1 MSAFSKKTNNTMK
14 SIRNL
19 CLVAVIG
26 AVLSCQ
32 DRKPSTV
39 GTGADVESRVE
50 KILSQMTLAE
60 KIGQMNQVSAGGDV
74 SNYADALRKGQ
85 IGSILNEVDP
95 VKINEFQ
102 RISLEES
109 RLGIPLL
116 VARDVIHG
124 FHTIFPIPLGLAA
137 TFDPALVE
145 EGARIA
151 ALEAT
156 AQGIRWT
163 FSPMLDIA
171 RDPRWGR
178 IAEGSGE
185 DTYLDT
191 RMAEAMVRGYQGD
204 LSDTTAMA
212 ACIKH
217 FVGYG
222 AAEGGRDYNSTYLTE
237 RQLRNVYL
245 PPFEAAVKTG
255 ALTLMTSFNDNDG
268 VPSTGNTFVVKEVLR
283 NEWGFDGMVVTDWN
297 SMGEMINHG
306 FGEDRKDVARKAL
319 EAGVDMDMMTYG
331 YLSHLEELVR
341 TGAVKESAIDNAVR
355 NILRVKVLLGLF
367 EHPYID
373 VQKAA
378 AVQYAPEH
386 LESARRGAE
395 ESTILLKNDGVLPLK
410 ADALRSILVTGPM
423 ADAPHDQLGT
433 WAFDGEKTHTE
444 TPLKALR
451 ERFPGKVTY
460 VPGLAYSREKKDRFD
475 DVVAAARR
483 ADVVLV
489 FLGEEAI
496 LSGEAHALADL
507 NLIGSQSQLLAAL
520 KSAGKPVVATVM
532 AGRPLTVERDLP
544 NCDALLYS
552 FHPGTMGGPA
562 LANLLLGDVNPSG
575 KTPITFLRTVG
586 QAPLYYSHNMTGRP
600 YNEETLLEDI
610 DLEAG
615 QTSLGNTSYY
625 LDYGAYPLF
634 PFGYG
639 LSYTTF
645 TYSGIALDRE
655 VYGADD
661 TLTVSFTLS
670 NTGSREGTEVVQVY
684 VRDVVG
690 SITRPVKELKYFE
703 RVSLQPGESRSL
715 EVKIPVSSLAFV
727 GLDGRKKVE
736 PGEFRLWVAGDSA
749 SGEPVTFNVQ

>member
-1 MSAFSKKTNNTMK
+1 MK
-14 SIRNL
+14 SIRIL
-19 CLVAVIG
+19 FVASLL
-26 AVLSCQ
+26 AAALSC
-32 DRKPSTV
+32 DERKPSTV
-39 GTGADVESRVE
+39 GASPEVERRVDQLLSR
-50 KILSQMTLAE
+50 MTLAE
-60 KIGQMNQVSAGGDV
+60 KIGQMNQVSAGGEV
-74 SNYADALRKGQ
+74 ANYADALRKGQ

-95 VKINEFQ
+95 VKVNEFQ
-102 RISLEES
+102 RICVEES

-116 VARDVIHG
+116 VGRDVIHG
-124 FHTIFPIPLGLAA
+124 FHTVFPIPLGLAS

-145 EGARIA
+145 AGARVA
-151 ALEAT
+151 SVEAT
-156 AQGIRWT
+156 GQGVRWT

-185 DTYLDT
+185 DTWLDA

-204 LSDTTAMA
+204 LSDATSMA

-217 FVGYG
+217 FAGYG
-222 AAEGGRDYNSTYLTE
+222 AAEGGRDYNSTFLTE

-245 PPFEAAVKTG
+245 PPFEAAVKAG

-268 VPSTGNTFVVKEVLR
+268 VPSTGNVFLVKDVLR
-283 NEWGFDGMVVTDWN
+283 GEWGFDGVVVTDWN

-306 FGEDRKDVARKAL
+306 FGVDRKDVARKSL

-331 YLSHLEELVR
+331 FLSHLEELVHS
-341 TGAVKESAIDNAVR
+341 GAVKESDIDQAVR
-355 NILRVKVLLGLF
+355 NILRVKILLGLF
-367 EHPYID
+367 ENPYVD
-373 VQKAA
+373 VEAGE

-386 LESARRGAE
+386 LAAAQKTAE
-395 ESTILLKNDGVLPLK
+395 ESAILLKNDGVLPLK
-410 ADALRSILVTGPM
+410 ADAVRNIFVTGPM
-423 ADAPHDQLGT
+423 ADAPHEQLGT
-433 WAFDGEKTHTE
+433 WAFDGQSAHTV
-444 TPLKALR
+444 TPLKALQ

-460 VPGLAYSREKKDRFD
+460 VQGLKNSRSRRDRFD

-496 LSGEAHALADL
+496 LSGEAHSLADL
-507 NLIGSQSQLLAAL
+507 NLKGAQSELLAAL
-520 KSAGKPVVATVM
+520 KAVGKPVVATVM
-532 AGRPLTVERDLP
+532 AGRPLTIERDLP
-544 NCDALLYS
+544 NCGAMLYA

-562 LANLLLGDVNPSG
+562 LVNLLFGDVNPSG

-600 YNEETLLEDI
+600 YNGETLLDDI
-610 DLEAG
+610 PEEAG

-645 TYSGIALDRE
+645 AYSGIALDRE
-655 VYGADD
+655 TYGTED
-661 TLTVSFTLS
+661 TVQVSFTLA
-670 NTGSREGTEVVQVY
+670 NTGTCAGTEVVQVY
-684 VRDVVG
+684 VRDLVG
-690 SITRPVKELKYFE
+690 SITRPVKELKHFE
-703 RVSLQPGESRSL
+703 RVTLEPGESRTMK
-715 EVKIPVSSLAFV
+715 VGIPVADLAFV
-727 GLDGRKKVE
+727 GLDGVKKVE
-736 PGEFRLWVAGDSA
+736 PGDFQLWVAGDSA
-749 SGEPVTFNVQ
+749 SGKPVSFEVK

>member
-1 MSAFSKKTNNTMK
+1 M
-14 SIRNL
+14 IRTHNL
-19 CLVAVIG
+19 CLAAALALVVSCGEPKPVSTIG
-26 AVLSCQ
+26 ASDQ
-32 DRKPSTV
+32 
-39 GTGADVESRVE
+39 VESRVE

-74 SNYADALRKGQ
+74 ANYADALRKGQ

-102 RISLEES
+102 RISMEES

-124 FHTIFPIPLGLAA
+124 FHTVFPIPLGLAA

-145 EGARIA
+145 EGARVA

-185 DTYLDT
+185 DTYLDI
-191 RMAEAMVRGYQGD
+191 RMAEAMVHGYQGREA
-204 LSDTTAMA
+204 DTTSMA

-245 PPFEAAVKTG
+245 PPFEAAVKAG
-255 ALTLMTSFNDNDG
+255 AMTLMTSFNDNDG
-268 VPSTGNTFVVKEVLR
+268 VPSTGNTFVVKDVLR
-283 NEWGFDGMVVTDWN
+283 GEWGFDGLVVTDWN
-297 SMGEMINHG
+297 SMGEMIAHG
-306 FGEDRKDVARKAL
+306 FGVDRKDVAQKAL

-331 YLSHLEELVR
+331 FLSHLEELVR

-355 NILRVKVLLGLF
+355 NILRVKVQLGLF

-373 VQKAA
+373 VEKGA

-386 LESARRGAE
+386 LAAAQRSAE
-395 ESTILLKNDGVLPLK
+395 ESAILLKNNGALPLK
-410 ADALRSILVTGPM
+410 ADALRSILVTGPL

-433 WAFDGEKTHTE
+433 WAFDGEKEHSV
-444 TPLKALR
+444 TPLQALQT
-451 ERFPGKVTY
+451 RFPGKVTY
-460 VPGLAYSREKKDRFD
+460 VPGLRYSREKRDSFQ

-507 NLIGSQSQLLAAL
+507 NLKGSQSELLAAL
-520 KSAGKPVVATVM
+520 KSTGKPVVATVM
-532 AGRPLTVERDLP
+532 AGRPLTIERDLP
-544 NCDALLYS
+544 NCDALLYA
-552 FHPGTMGGPA
+552 FHPGTMAGPA
-562 LANLLLGDVNPSG
+562 LTNLLLGEVNPSG

-600 YNEETLLEDI
+600 YNGETLLDDI
-610 DLEAG
+610 PLEAG

-645 TYSGIALDRE
+645 SYSNITLDKEAYGKDDEIA
-655 VYGADD
+655 
-661 TLTVSFTLS
+661 VSFTLT
-670 NTGSREGTEVVQVY
+670 NTGSCEGTEVAQVY
-684 VRDVVG
+684 IRDLVG
-690 SITRPVKELKYFE
+690 SITRPVKELKAFE
-703 RVSLQPGESRSL
+703 RVSLQPGESKDLTLR
-715 EVKIPVSSLAFV
+715 IPVAGLAFF
-727 GLDGRKKVE
+727 GLDGQKKVE
-736 PGEFRLWVAGDSA
+736 PGDFQLWVAGDSA
-749 SGEPVTFNVQ
+749 SGEPVPFAVK

>member
-1 MSAFSKKTNNTMK
+1 MTNEIMKCIHTLSLALILLAVTACQEKKQNTT
-14 SIRNL
+14 
-19 CLVAVIG
+19 IG
-26 AVLSCQ
+26 SS
-32 DRKPSTV
+32 PE
-39 GTGADVESRVE
+39 VERRVE
-50 KILSQMTLAE
+50 NILSRMTLAE

-74 SNYADALRKGQ
+74 SNYSDALRKGQ

-102 RISLEES
+102 RICVEES

-124 FHTIFPIPLGLAA
+124 YHTVFPIPLGLAA

-145 EGARIA
+145 QGARVA

-156 AQGIRWT
+156 AQGVRWT

-191 RMAEAMVRGYQGD
+191 RMAEAMVRGYQGEQLD
-204 LSDTTAMA
+204 STSMA

-245 PPFEAAVKTG
+245 PPFQAAVEAG
-255 ALTLMTSFNDNDG
+255 AMTLMTSFNDNDG
-268 VPSTGNTFVVKEVLR
+268 VPSTGNTFVVKDILR
-283 NEWGFDGMVVTDWN
+283 GEWGFDGLVVTDWN

-306 FGEDRKDVARKAL
+306 FGVDRKDVARKAL

-331 YLSHLEELVR
+331 FLSHLEELVKS
-341 TGAVKESAIDNAVR
+341 GAVKESDIDNAVR
-355 NILRVKVLLGLF
+355 NILRVKIRLGLF
-367 EHPYID
+367 EHPYVD
-373 VQKAA
+373 VAAGA
-378 AVQYAPEH
+378 AVQYAPAH
-386 LESARRGAE
+386 LEAARKSVE
-395 ESTILLKNDGVLPLK
+395 ESVILLKNNGVLPLK
-410 ADALRSILVTGPM
+410 ADAVRNILVTGPM

-433 WAFDGEKTHTE
+433 WAFDGEKGHTV
-444 TPLKALR
+444 TPLKAL
-451 ERFPGKVTY
+451 EARFPGKVTY
-460 VPGLAYSREKKDRFD
+460 VPGLRYSREKRDAFQ

-496 LSGEAHALADL
+496 LSGEAHSLADL
-507 NLIGSQSQLLAAL
+507 NLKGSQSELLAAL
-520 KSAGKPVVATVM
+520 KAAGKPVVATVM

-544 NCDALLYS
+544 NCGALLYA

-562 LANLLLGDVNPSG
+562 LANLIFGDANPSG
-575 KTPITFLRTVG
+575 KTPVTFLRTVG

-600 YNEETLLEDI
+600 YNGETLIDDI
-610 DLEAG
+610 GMEAG

-639 LSYTTF
+639 LSYTQF
-645 TYSGIALDRE
+645 TYSDIALDRAS
-655 VYGADD
+655 YGADD
-661 TLTVSFTLS
+661 CMTVSLTLS
-670 NTGSREGTEVVQVY
+670 NTGKYDGTEVVQVY
-684 VRDVVG
+684 VRDLVG
-690 SITRPVKELKYFE
+690 SITRPVKELKAFE
-703 RVSLQPGESRSL
+703 RVSLKAGESRSL
-715 EVKIPVSSLAFV
+715 ELRIPVSDLAFF
-727 GLDGRKKVE
+727 GLDGKKKVE
-736 PGEFRLWVAGDSA
+736 PGDFQLWVAGDSA
-749 SGEPVTFNVQ
+749 SGEPLSFKVD

>member
-1 MSAFSKKTNNTMK
+1 MK
-14 SIRNL
+14 HTRIL
-19 CLVAVIG
+19 ML
-26 AVLSCQ
+26 AVLAAVVSCQ
-32 DRKPSTV
+32 ERKTTTV
-39 GTGADVESRVE
+39 GSTPEIEQRVE
-50 KILSQMTLAE
+50 RLLSRMTLAE

-74 SNYADALRKGQ
+74 ANYADALRKGQ

-95 VKINEFQ
+95 VKVNEFQ

-124 FHTIFPIPLGLAA
+124 YHTVFPIPLGLAA

-156 AQGIRWT
+156 AQGVRWT

-185 DTYLDT
+185 DVYLDA
-191 RMAEAMVRGYQGD
+191 RMAEAMVHGYQGRQ
-204 LSDTTAMA
+204 LDTTSMA

-222 AAEGGRDYNSTYLTE
+222 AAEGGRDYNSTFLTE

-245 PPFEAAVKTG
+245 PPFQAAVEAG
-255 ALTLMTSFNDNDG
+255 AMTLMTSFNDNDG
-268 VPSTGNTFVVKEVLR
+268 VPSTGNTFVVKDILR
-283 NEWGFDGMVVTDWN
+283 GEWGFDGLVVTDWN
-297 SMGEMINHG
+297 SMGEMIAHG
-306 FGEDRKDVARKAL
+306 FGVDRKDVARKAL
-319 EAGVDMDMMTYG
+319 DAGVDMDMMTYG
-331 YLSHLEELVR
+331 FLSHLEELVK
-341 TGAVKESAIDNAVR
+341 TGAVKESAIDDAVR
-355 NILRVKVLLGLF
+355 NILRVKVQLGLF
-367 EHPYID
+367 EHPYVD
-373 VQKAA
+373 VEKGA

-386 LESARRGAE
+386 LAAAQRSAE
-395 ESTILLKNDGVLPLK
+395 ESAILLKNDGVLPLK
-410 ADALRSILVTGPM
+410 ADAVRSILVTGPM

-433 WAFDGEKTHTE
+433 WAFDGDKTHTV
-444 TPLKALR
+444 TPLKALQ

-460 VPGLAYSREKKDRFD
+460 VPGLRYSREKRNAFQ

-483 ADVVLV
+483 ADIVLV

-507 NLIGSQSQLLAAL
+507 NFKGSQSELLAAL
-520 KSAGKPVVATVM
+520 MATGKPVVATVM

-544 NCDALLYS
+544 NCDAMLYS

-562 LANLLLGDVNPSG
+562 LANLLFGDVNPSG
-575 KTPITFLRTVG
+575 KTPVTFLRTVG

-600 YNEETLLEDI
+600 YNGETLLDDI
-610 DLEAG
+610 GMEAG

-645 TYSGIALDRE
+645 GYSGIALDKA
-655 VYGADD
+655 VYGKDD
-661 TLTVSFTLS
+661 DITVSLTLA
-670 NTGSREGTEVVQVY
+670 NTGDCDGTEVVQVY
-684 VRDVVG
+684 VRDLVG
-690 SITRPVKELKYFE
+690 SITRPVKELKAFD
-703 RVSLQPGESRSL
+703 RVALKAGESKNMTFR
-715 EVKIPVSSLAFV
+715 IPVSDLAFY
-727 GLDGRKKVE
+727 GLDGVKKVE
-736 PGEFRLWVAGDSA
+736 PGDFQLWVAGDSA
-749 SGEPVTFNVQ
+749 SGEPVSFTVE

>member
-1 MSAFSKKTNNTMK
+1 MK
-14 SIRNL
+14 HTRIL
-19 CLVAVIG
+19 LL
-26 AVLSCQ
+26 AVLAAVVSCQ
-32 DRKPSTV
+32 ERKTTTV
-39 GTGADVESRVE
+39 GSTPEIEQRVE
-50 KILSQMTLAE
+50 RLLSRMTLAE

-74 SNYADALRKGQ
+74 ANYADALRKGQ

-95 VKINEFQ
+95 VKVNEFQ

-124 FHTIFPIPLGLAA
+124 FHTVFPIPLGLAA

-156 AQGIRWT
+156 AQGVRWT

-178 IAEGSGE
+178 VAEGSGE
-185 DTYLDT
+185 DTYLDA
-191 RMAEAMVRGYQGD
+191 RMAEAMVRGYQGRQ
-204 LSDTTAMA
+204 LDTTSMA

-222 AAEGGRDYNSTYLTE
+222 AAEGGRDYNSTFLTE

-245 PPFEAAVKTG
+245 PPFEAAVKAG
-255 ALTLMTSFNDNDG
+255 AMTLMTSFNDNDG
-268 VPSTGNTFVVKEVLR
+268 VPSTGNTFVVKDILR
-283 NEWGFDGMVVTDWN
+283 GEWGFDGLVVTDWN
-297 SMGEMINHG
+297 SMGEMIAHG
-306 FGEDRKDVARKAL
+306 FGTDRKDVARKAL

-331 YLSHLEELVR
+331 FLSHLEELVK
-341 TGAVKESAIDNAVR
+341 TGAVKESAIDDAVR
-355 NILRVKVLLGLF
+355 NILRVKVQLGLF
-367 EHPYID
+367 EHPYVD
-373 VQKAA
+373 VAKGA

-386 LESARRGAE
+386 LAAAQRSAE
-395 ESTILLKNDGVLPLK
+395 ESAILLKNDGVLPLK
-410 ADALRSILVTGPM
+410 ADAVRSILVTGPM

-433 WAFDGEKTHTE
+433 WAFDGEKTHTV
-444 TPLKALR
+444 TPLKALQD
-451 ERFPGKVTY
+451 RFPGKVTF
-460 VPGLAYSREKKDRFD
+460 VPGLRYSREKRDAFQ

-507 NLIGSQSQLLAAL
+507 NFKGSQSELLAAL
-520 KSAGKPVVATVM
+520 KATGKPVVATVM

-544 NCDALLYS
+544 NCDAMLYS

-562 LANLLLGDVNPSG
+562 LANLLFGDVNPSG

-600 YNEETLLEDI
+600 YNGETLLDDI
-610 DLEAG
+610 GMEAG

-645 TYSGIALDRE
+645 AYSGIALDKAM
-655 VYGADD
+655 YGKDD
-661 TLTVSFTLS
+661 EITVSLNLT
-670 NTGSREGTEVVQVY
+670 NTGDCDGTEVVQVY
-684 VRDVVG
+684 VRDLVG
-690 SITRPVKELKYFE
+690 SLTRPVKELKAFE
-703 RVSLQPGESRSL
+703 RVALKAGESRSL
-715 EVKIPVSSLAFV
+715 TFGIPVSELAFY
-727 GLDGRKKVE
+727 GLDGVKKVE
-736 PGEFRLWVAGDSA
+736 PGDFQLWVAGDSA
-749 SGEPVTFNVQ
+749 SGDPVSFTVE

>member
-1 MSAFSKKTNNTMK
+1 MK
-14 SIRNL
+14 PILNIL
-19 CLVAVIG
+19 LTTLLLAAV
-26 AVLSCQ
+26 SCQ
-32 DRKPSTV
+32 GHKSASSI
-39 GTGADVESRVE
+39 GTTPEVESRVE
-50 KILSQMTLAE
+50 KLLARMTLAE

-95 VKINEFQ
+95 AKINEYQ
-102 RISLEES
+102 RICIEES

-116 VARDVIHG
+116 VGRDVIHG
-124 FHTIFPIPLGLAA
+124 FHTVFPIPLGLAA
-137 TFDPALVE
+137 SFDPKLVE

-156 AQGIRWT
+156 SQGIRWT

-185 DTYLDT
+185 DTWLDT
-191 RMAEAMVRGYQGD
+191 KMAEAMVRGYQGASLD
-204 LSDTTAMA
+204 STSLA

-222 AAEGGRDYNSTYLTE
+222 AAEGGRDYNSTFLTE

-245 PPFEAAVKTG
+245 PPFEAAVKAG
-255 ALTLMTSFNDNDG
+255 AMTLMTSFNDNDG
-268 VPSTGNTFVVKEVLR
+268 VPSTGNAFVLKDVLR
-283 NEWGFDGMVVTDWN
+283 DEWGFDGLVVTDWN

-306 FGEDRKDVARKAL
+306 FGTDRKDVAEKAIK
-319 EAGVDMDMMTYG
+319 AGVDMDMMTYG
-331 YLSHLEELVR
+331 FLSHLEELVKS
-341 TGAVKESAIDNAVR
+341 GAVKESTIDNAVR
-355 NILRVKVLLGLF
+355 NILRVKVMLGLF
-367 EHPYID
+367 EHPYVD
-373 VQKAA
+373 VKAGN
-378 AVQYAPEH
+378 AVQYAPVH
-386 LESARRGAE
+386 LNAARKSAE
-395 ESTILLKNDGVLPLK
+395 ESVILLKNDDVLPLE
-410 ADALRSILVTGPM
+410 ADAIRSILVTGPL

-433 WAFDGEKTHTE
+433 WAFDGQKEHTV
-444 TPLKALR
+444 TPLKALQ

-460 VPGLAYSREKKDRFD
+460 IPGLEYSRSKRERFD
-475 DVVAAARR
+475 DVVATARR
-483 ADVVLV
+483 SDVVLV

-507 NLIGSQSQLLAAL
+507 NLKGSQSELLAAL
-520 KSAGKPVVATVM
+520 KQAGRPVIATVM

-544 NCDALLYS
+544 NCDAMLYA

-562 LANLLLGDVNPSG
+562 LVNLLTGDVNPSG

-600 YNEETLLEDI
+600 YNGETLLDDI
-610 DLEAG
+610 PLEAG

-639 LSYTTF
+639 LSYTSFEYSEITLDKE
-645 TYSGIALDRE
+645 TYGK
-655 VYGADD
+655 DD
-661 TLTVSFTLS
+661 TINVSFKLS
-670 NTGSREGTEVVQVY
+670 NAGEREGTEVVQVY
-684 VRDVVG
+684 VRDMVG
-690 SITRPVKELKYFE
+690 SVTRPVKELKHFE
-703 RVSLQPGESRSL
+703 RVTLIAGESRDID
-715 EVKIPVSSLAFV
+715 VAIPVSDLAFY
-727 GLDGRKKVE
+727 GLDMTKKVE
-736 PGEFRLWVAGDSA
+736 PGDFQLWVAGDSA
-749 SGEPVTFNVQ
+749 SGEPISFKVQ

>member
-1 MSAFSKKTNNTMK
+1 MTNETMK
-14 SIRNL
+14 CIRTL
-19 CLVAVIG
+19 FLALILLAVTACQEKKQNTTIG
-26 AVLSCQ
+26 SS
-32 DRKPSTV
+32 PE
-39 GTGADVESRVE
+39 VERRVE
-50 KILSQMTLAE
+50 KILARMTLAE
-60 KIGQMNQVSAGGDV
+60 KIGQMNQVSVGGDV

-102 RISLEES
+102 RICVEES

-116 VARDVIHG
+116 VGRDVIHG
-124 FHTIFPIPLGLAA
+124 YHTVFPIPLGLAA
-137 TFDPALVE
+137 TFDPELVE
-145 EGARIA
+145 QGARVA

-156 AQGIRWT
+156 AQGVRWT

-191 RMAEAMVRGYQGD
+191 RMAGAMVRGYQGGQLD
-204 LSDTTAMA
+204 STSMA

-245 PPFEAAVKTG
+245 PPFQAAVEAG
-255 ALTLMTSFNDNDG
+255 AMTLMTSFNDNDG
-268 VPSTGNTFVVKEVLR
+268 VPSTGNTFVVKDVLR
-283 NEWGFDGMVVTDWN
+283 GEWGFDGLVVTDWN

-306 FGEDRKDVARKAL
+306 FGADRKEVARKAL

-331 YLSHLEELVR
+331 FLSHLEELVK
-341 TGAVKESAIDNAVR
+341 TGDVKESDIDNAVR

-367 EHPYID
+367 EHPYVD
-373 VQKAA
+373 VEAGA
-378 AVQYAPEH
+378 AVQYAPDH
-386 LESARRGAE
+386 LAAAQRSAE
-395 ESTILLKNDGVLPLK
+395 ESAILLKNDGVLPLK
-410 ADALRSILVTGPM
+410 ADAVRNILVTGPM

-433 WAFDGEKTHTE
+433 WAFDGEKGHTV
-444 TPLKALR
+444 TPLKAL
-451 ERFPGKVTY
+451 EARFPGKVTY
-460 VPGLAYSREKKDRFD
+460 VPGLRYSREKRDAFA
-475 DVVAAARR
+475 DVTAAARR

-496 LSGEAHALADL
+496 LSGEAHSLADL
-507 NLIGSQSQLLAAL
+507 NLKGSQSELLAAL
-520 KSAGKPVVATVM
+520 KATGKPVVATVM

-544 NCDALLYS
+544 NCGAMLYA

-562 LANLLLGDVNPSG
+562 LANLLFGDVNPSG
-575 KTPITFLRTVG
+575 KAPVTFLRTVG

-600 YNEETLLEDI
+600 YNGETLIDDI
-610 DLEAG
+610 GMEAG

-639 LSYTTF
+639 LSYTQF
-645 TYSGIALDRE
+645 TYSDIALDRTSYS
-655 VYGADD
+655 VDD
-661 TLTVSFTLS
+661 SIKVTWTLS
-670 NTGSREGTEVVQVY
+670 NTGQYDGTEVVQVY
-684 VRDVVG
+684 VRDLVG
-690 SITRPVKELKYFE
+690 SVTRPVKELKAFE
-703 RVSLQPGESRSL
+703 RVSLKAGESRNL
-715 EVKIPVSSLAFV
+715 ELRIPVSDLAFY
-727 GLDGRKKVE
+727 GLDGKKKVE
-736 PGEFRLWVAGDSA
+736 PGDFLLWVAGDSA
-749 SGEPVTFNVQ
+749 SGEPLSFKVE

>member
-1 MSAFSKKTNNTMK
+1 M
-14 SIRNL
+14 IRTHNL
-19 CLVAVIG
+19 CLAAALALVVSCGEPKPVSTIG
-26 AVLSCQ
+26 ASDQ
-32 DRKPSTV
+32 
-39 GTGADVESRVE
+39 VESRVE

-74 SNYADALRKGQ
+74 ANYADALRKGQ

-102 RISLEES
+102 RISMEES

-124 FHTIFPIPLGLAA
+124 FHTVFPIPLGLAA

-145 EGARIA
+145 EGARVA

-185 DTYLDT
+185 DTYLDI
-191 RMAEAMVRGYQGD
+191 RMAEAMVHGYQGREA
-204 LSDTTAMA
+204 DTTSMA

-245 PPFEAAVKTG
+245 PPFEAAVKAG
-255 ALTLMTSFNDNDG
+255 AMTLMTSFNDNDG
-268 VPSTGNTFVVKEVLR
+268 VPSTGNTFVVKDVLR
-283 NEWGFDGMVVTDWN
+283 GEWGFDGLVVTDWN
-297 SMGEMINHG
+297 SMGEMIAHG
-306 FGEDRKDVARKAL
+306 FGVDRKDVARKAL

-331 YLSHLEELVR
+331 FLSHLEELVR

-355 NILRVKVLLGLF
+355 NILRVKVQLGLF

-373 VQKAA
+373 VEKGA

-386 LESARRGAE
+386 LAAAQRSAE
-395 ESTILLKNDGVLPLK
+395 ESAILLKNNGALPLK
-410 ADALRSILVTGPM
+410 ADALRSILVTGPL

-433 WAFDGEKTHTE
+433 WAFDGEKEHSV
-444 TPLKALR
+444 TPLQALQA
-451 ERFPGKVTY
+451 RFPGKVTY
-460 VPGLAYSREKKDRFD
+460 VPGLRFSREKRDSFQ

-507 NLIGSQSQLLAAL
+507 NLKGSQSELLASL
-520 KSAGKPVVATVM
+520 KSTGKPLVVTVM
-532 AGRPLTVERDLP
+532 AGRPLTIERDLP
-544 NCDALLYS
+544 NCDALLYA
-552 FHPGTMGGPA
+552 FHPGTMAGPA
-562 LANLLLGDVNPSG
+562 LTNLLLGEVNPSG

-600 YNEETLLEDI
+600 YNGETLLDDI
-610 DLEAG
+610 PLEAG

-645 TYSGIALDRE
+645 SYSNITLDKEAYGKDDEIA
-655 VYGADD
+655 
-661 TLTVSFTLS
+661 VSFTLT
-670 NTGSREGTEVVQVY
+670 NTGSREGTEVAQVY
-684 VRDVVG
+684 IRDLVG
-690 SITRPVKELKYFE
+690 SITRPVKELKAFE
-703 RVSLQPGESRSL
+703 RVSLQPGESKDLTLR
-715 EVKIPVSSLAFV
+715 IPVAGLAFF
-727 GLDGRKKVE
+727 GLDGQKKVE
-736 PGEFRLWVAGDSA
+736 PGDFQLWVAGDSA
-749 SGEPVTFNVQ
+749 SGEPVPFAVK